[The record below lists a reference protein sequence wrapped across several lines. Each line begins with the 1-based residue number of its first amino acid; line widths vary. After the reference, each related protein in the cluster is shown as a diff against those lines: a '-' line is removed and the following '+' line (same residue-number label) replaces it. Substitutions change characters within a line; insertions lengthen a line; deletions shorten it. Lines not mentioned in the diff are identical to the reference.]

1 MRYRCLLFLKEKRNS
16 NASQRQGQEECQ
28 VALLGQQPL
37 PCPVLHA
44 AQAETGFAR
53 ELGKELCRRMIVLI

>member
-16 NASQRQGQEECQ
+16 SAPQSRGQEECQ

-44 AQAETGFAR
+44 AQAGVDFAK
-53 ELGKELCRRMIVLI
+53 EPGKELCRKMIVLI